1 MPVPAPHGWLE
12 ECLRRVATARVAVF
26 GDFCLDAYWL
36 IDPDEGE
43 LSVETCLPLRRVR
56 QQRYSLGGAGNV
68 VANLVDLG
76 VAKLW
81 AIGLIGRDLFGR
93 ELLELLAERGVDTRG
108 LLQCQ
113 DDWQTMVYAK
123 PCVGGV
129 EQNRFDFGGFNVI
142 RREAIELL
150 REELEHAAAEADAVV
165 LNQQVPQGVSTPEMI
180 EQINGV
186 IGRHPG
192 RAFIVDSRHRAG
204 LYRGG
209 MLKLND
215 REAARLCGAP
225 LGQQERVQP
234 GETRRFAAR
243 LRKHAGRP
251 VFVTCGEEGIVVAD
265 SEGEE
270 WVPGI
275 EVLGLTDPVGA
286 GDTVVA
292 VLAAVIRSGSDCRRA
307 ARLAN
312 IAASVTVRKIGTT
325 GTATPDEIRR
335 IGADPP
341 YICLPELADEPAL
354 ARYLNGTAIETVC
367 ELPSPLEIRHAVFDH
382 DGTISTLRQGW
393 QSVMESVMVR
403 AILGGG
409 ADEVSDAPR
418 QRVTEQV
425 RTFIDRTTGVQT
437 LAQMEGLVTL
447 VRQFGRVPGEAVLD
461 AHGYKRLYDAQIL
474 AVVRERIARLRG
486 GQVAPS
492 DFVVAGAQ
500 EFLESL
506 HGRGVKLYLVS
517 GTDTPEVRAE
527 AETLGYAHLFEGRIY
542 GAVGKAEVE
551 PKRLVL
557 QDVLR
562 EHRPSA
568 SQVVVFGDGPVE
580 MREARRRGAL
590 PVGVASDEIKRQGL
604 NAAKRSRLIRAGA
617 DLIIPDFIQREPLLR
632 LLGLGG

>member
-1 MPVPAPHGWLE
+1 MNSVLKMFWSIGKLGKAMHRDKRGITGLETAIILIAFVVVASVFAYTVLSAGIFSSERGKEAIHAGLE
-12 ECLRRVATARVAVF
+12 EARSSLEPR
-26 GDFCLDAYWL
+26 GSSLAY
-36 IDPDEGE
+36 DD
-43 LSVETCLPLRRVR
+43 
-56 QQRYSLGGAGNV
+56 
-68 VANLVDLG
+68 
-76 VAKLW
+76 
-81 AIGLIGRDLFGR
+81 
-93 ELLELLAERGVDTRG
+93 
-108 LLQCQ
+108 Q
-113 DDWQTMVYAK
+113 DIY
-123 PCVGGV
+123 
-129 EQNRFDFGGFNVI
+129 NN
-142 RREAIELL
+142 
-150 REELEHAAAEADAVV
+150 
-165 LNQQVPQGVSTPEMI
+165 
-180 EQINGV
+180 
-186 IGRHPG
+186 
-192 RAFIVDSRHRAG
+192 
-204 LYRGG
+204 
-209 MLKLND
+209 
-215 REAARLCGAP
+215 
-225 LGQQERVQP
+225 
-234 GETRRFAAR
+234 
-243 LRKHAGRP
+243 
-251 VFVTCGEEGIVVAD
+251 
-265 SEGEE
+265 
-270 WVPGI
+270 
-275 EVLGLTDPVGA
+275 A

-325 GTATPDEIRR
+325 GTAAPDEIRR

-393 QSVMESVMVR
+393 QGVMESVMVR
-403 AILGGG
+403 AILGEG

-474 AVVRERIARLRG
+474 AVVRERIARLRS